1 MNLSD
6 ENLEKEL
13 AAFQPVQPNERLRQ
27 QISNSLDRPEIT
39 NTRPVLKIWPI
50 IAFAT
55 AACLVLVFKISSP
68 HSNSE
73 APETASERLI
83 GASAKSATFQPVSA
97 EQHLLEAFDEGVV
110 LTVNDQPVRKLRYE
124 FVDTVTMVNTNDGS
138 LYTMEIPR
146 EEILLLPL
154 TLL

>member
-55 AACLVLVFKISSP
+55 VACLVLVFKISSP

-73 APETASERLI
+73 APETTSERLL